1 MASSIDSKLRFAI
14 AGKRMVTFQADGCLR
29 KAEPHDYGLFKGAA
43 RLFYYQVGGESRTGK
58 LPGWR
63 WARIEKIKDL
73 NITDEPFAGPRPVS
87 GRHVAWEKLFAS
99 VSKRG

>member
-1 MASSIDSKLRFAI
+1 VESSTDSKLRFAI
-14 AGKRMVTFQADGCLR
+14 AGRRLVTFTADGCPR
-29 KAEPHDYGLFKGAA
+29 KAEPHDYGVFKGAV
-43 RLFYYQVGGESRTGK
+43 RLFYYQVGGRSRSGK

-63 WARIEKIKDL
+63 WAKVAKITDL
-73 NITDEPFAGPRPVS
+73 SITDERFAGPRPVN

>member
-1 MASSIDSKLRFAI
+1 MASSVDSKLRFAI
-14 AGKRMVTFQADGCLR
+14 AGKRLVTFTADGCLR
-29 KAEPHDYGLFKGAA
+29 KAEPHDYGIFKGVT
-43 RLFYYQVGGESRTGK
+43 RLFYYQVGGQSRSGK

-63 WARIEKIKDL
+63 WVRVAGISDL
-73 NITDEPFAGPRPVS
+73 RITDEHFAGPRPVN

>member
-73 NITDEPFAGPRPVS
+73 SITDEPFAGPRPVS